1 MDEVNVVIQS
11 VLPVQQSLPPQKEKG
26 LEVQSKSEDSS
37 FDRTMRM
44 ENKKQPKTEKM
55 NREEAP
61 KEEKKEYILSKQS
74 VMKEEPIV
82 KEEEKKETEQLL
94 LAVSEQM
101 VAIEQLRV
109 QPELLY
115 QYIQKIQ
122 ELYKE
127 YGNVKLNELP
137 AGELQQLQELLS
149 NMNIKNAICLE
160 DTMQMVLDKVTM
172 PEQTMQVLKVV
183 ETEICNIAKK
193 QEEPKNAGFL
203 KKENDEEIL
212 KRTLDLEKNSAKD
225 SAKGSEKVQ
234 AKELVQNEE
243 TVITNKSEMHG
254 AELFQKTAG
263 SEPVAKQNGMTEKV
277 TLPDLGKKMEAQVE
291 ALQKFVVKQE
301 RVLFQLNPEKLGT
314 LTVFMKKHGDQ
325 IDVHVEMEKHD
336 AKKRVEIIFDELRLK
351 LKEKEINI
359 QISYS
364 DKDENRKEQREQ
376 EQRQKQKLASTKH
389 EKKHAKEFAGLLEG

>member
-26 LEVQSKSEDSS
+26 LEIQSENENSS
-37 FDRTMRM
+37 FDRTLRM
-44 ENKKQPKTEKM
+44 ENKQQPKTEKTK
-55 NREEAP
+55 REEAP
-61 KEEKKEYILSKQS
+61 KEEKKEYNLSKPS
-74 VMKEEPIV
+74 VTKEEPSV
-82 KEEEKKETEQLL
+82 KKEEKKETEQLL

-127 YGNVKLNELP
+127 YGNIKLNELP

-160 DTMQMVLDKVTM
+160 DTMQMVLDKVKM
-172 PEQTMQVLKVV
+172 PEQMMQALKVV
-183 ETEICNIAKK
+183 ETETCNIAKK
-193 QEEPKNAGFL
+193 QEESK
-203 KKENDEEIL
+203 DV
-212 KRTLDLEKNSAKD
+212 DL
-225 SAKGSEKVQ
+225 
-234 AKELVQNEE
+234 L
-243 TVITNKSEMHG
+243 KSESDDVKVELPEVDSLSDSSSTG
-254 AELFQKTAG
+254 AELLNKATSTDQIGKSNSGA
-263 SEPVAKQNGMTEKV
+263 EKV

-301 RVLFQLNPEKLGT
+301 RVLFQLNPEKFGT

-376 EQRQKQKLASTKH
+376 EQRQKQKLASTQH
-389 EKKHAKEFAGLLEG
+389 EKQQSKEFAGLLEE

>member
-1 MDEVNVVIQS
+1 MIQS

-26 LEVQSKSEDSS
+26 LEVQSKNEDSS

-44 ENKKQPKTEKM
+44 ENKKQPQTEKTK
-55 NREEAP
+55 REEAP
-61 KEEKKEYILSKQS
+61 PEEKKDYILSKKS
-74 VMKEEPIV
+74 VTKEEPNV
-82 KEEEKKETEQLL
+82 KKEEKKETEQLL

-101 VAIEQLRV
+101 VAIEQLHV

-127 YGNVKLNELP
+127 YGNIKLNELP
-137 AGELQQLQELLS
+137 AAELQQLQELLS

-160 DTMQMVLDKVTM
+160 DTMQMVLDKMKM
-172 PEQTMQVLKVV
+172 PEQTMQALKVV
-183 ETEICNIAKK
+183 ETETCNIAKK
-193 QEEPKNAGFL
+193 QEEFKDVDLPKGESDDAKVEL
-203 KKENDEEIL
+203 PEVDALNDSSS
-212 KRTLDLEKNSAKD
+212 T
-225 SAKGSEKVQ
+225 
-234 AKELVQNEE
+234 
-243 TVITNKSEMHG
+243 G
-254 AELFQKTAG
+254 AELLNKTTSTEQVGKSNSGA
-263 SEPVAKQNGMTEKV
+263 EKV
-277 TLPDLGKKMEAQVE
+277 SLPDLGKKMEAQVE

-314 LTVFMKKHGDQ
+314 LTVFMKKHGDR

-336 AKKRVEIIFDELRLK
+336 AKKRVEIIFDELKLK

-376 EQRQKQKLASTKH
+376 EQRQKQKLANTNH
-389 EKKHAKEFAGLLEG
+389 EKQQSTEFAGLLEE

>member
-55 NREEAP
+55 KREEAP
-61 KEEKKEYILSKQS
+61 EDRKENILSKKS
-74 VMKEEPIV
+74 VTKEEPIV
-82 KEEEKKETEQLL
+82 KKEEKKETEQLL

-101 VAIEQLRV
+101 VAIEQLRM

-137 AGELQQLQELLS
+137 AAELQQLQELLS

-160 DTMQMVLDKVTM
+160 DTMQVVLGKVTM
-172 PEQTMQVLKVV
+172 PDQTMQILKVV
-183 ETEICNIAKK
+183 ETETCNIAKK
-193 QEEPKNAGFL
+193 QEESKDLDGDLPKAESDDVKIELPEGDVL
-203 KKENDEEIL
+203 NDSSS
-212 KRTLDLEKNSAKD
+212 T
-225 SAKGSEKVQ
+225 
-234 AKELVQNEE
+234 
-243 TVITNKSEMHG
+243 G
-254 AELFQKTAG
+254 AELLNKATGTNQIGKSNSGA
-263 SEPVAKQNGMTEKV
+263 EKV
-277 TLPDLGKKMEAQVE
+277 TLPDLGKKMEARVE
-291 ALQKFVVKQE
+291 AVQKLVVKQE

-389 EKKHAKEFAGLLEG
+389 EKQHAKEFAGLLEE

>member
-26 LEVQSKSEDSS
+26 LEVQSKNEDSS

-44 ENKKQPKTEKM
+44 ENKKQPQTEKTK
-55 NREEAP
+55 REEAP
-61 KEEKKEYILSKQS
+61 KEERKDYILSKKS
-74 VMKEEPIV
+74 VTEEEPIV
-82 KEEEKKETEQLL
+82 KKEEKKETEQLL

-101 VAIEQLRV
+101 VAIEQLHV

-127 YGNVKLNELP
+127 YGNIKLNELP
-137 AGELQQLQELLS
+137 AAELQQLQELLS

-160 DTMQMVLDKVTM
+160 DTMQMVLEKMKM
-172 PEQTMQVLKVV
+172 PEQAMQALKAV
-183 ETEICNIAKK
+183 ETETCNIAKE
-193 QEEPKNAGFL
+193 QEEFKEVDLL
-203 KKENDEEIL
+203 KLESDDAKVELPEVDALNDSS
-212 KRTLDLEKNSAKD
+212 SA
-225 SAKGSEKVQ
+225 
-234 AKELVQNEE
+234 
-243 TVITNKSEMHG
+243 G
-254 AELFQKTAG
+254 AELLNKTTSTEQIGKSNSGA
-263 SEPVAKQNGMTEKV
+263 EKV
-277 TLPDLGKKMEAQVE
+277 SLPDLGKKMEAQVE

-376 EQRQKQKLASTKH
+376 EQRQKQKLANTNH
-389 EKKHAKEFAGLLEG
+389 EKQQSTEFAGLLEE

>member
-37 FDRTMRM
+37 FDCAMRM
-44 ENKKQPKTEKM
+44 ENTKKPKTEKTK
-55 NREEAP
+55 REEAP
-61 KEEKKEYILSKQS
+61 KEEKKEYNLSKTS
-74 VMKEEPIV
+74 VTKEEPIV
-82 KEEEKKETEQLL
+82 KKEEKKETEQLL

-127 YGNVKLNELP
+127 YGNIKLNELP
-137 AGELQQLQELLS
+137 ANELQQLQELLS

-160 DTMQMVLDKVTM
+160 DTMQMTLDKMKM
-172 PEQTMQVLKVV
+172 PEQMMQILNVV
-183 ETEICNIAKK
+183 EKEACNIAKK
-193 QEEPKNAGFL
+193 QEESK
-203 KKENDEEIL
+203 
-212 KRTLDLEKNSAKD
+212 DLEGDLPKAESEDVKVELPEGDVFNDSNSA
-225 SAKGSEKVQ
+225 
-234 AKELVQNEE
+234 
-243 TVITNKSEMHG
+243 G
-254 AELFQKTAG
+254 AELLNKATSTDQIGKSNSGA
-263 SEPVAKQNGMTEKV
+263 EKV
-277 TLPDLGKKMEAQVE
+277 SLPDLGKKMEAQVE

-376 EQRQKQKLASTKH
+376 EQRQKQQLASTKH
-389 EKKHAKEFAGLLEG
+389 EKQESKEFAGLLEE

>member
-1 MDEVNVVIQS
+1 MIQP
-11 VLPVQQSLPPQKEKG
+11 VLPVQQSLPPQKETG
-26 LEVQSKSEDSS
+26 LEVQSKNEDSS
-37 FDRTMRM
+37 FDRAMRM
-44 ENKKQPKTEKM
+44 ENKKQPNTEKLKQ
-55 NREEAP
+55 EEAP
-61 KEEKKEYILSKQS
+61 EEVPEEERKDDILSKKT
-74 VMKEEPIV
+74 VTKEEPIV
-82 KEEEKKETEQLL
+82 KIEEEKETEQLV

-127 YGNVKLNELP
+127 YGNIKLNELP
-137 AGELQQLQELLS
+137 AAELQQLQELLS

-183 ETEICNIAKK
+183 ETETCNIAKK
-193 QEEPKNAGFL
+193 QEESKDADFPELESDDVKVEL
-203 KKENDEEIL
+203 PEVDVLNDSS
-212 KRTLDLEKNSAKD
+212 SA
-225 SAKGSEKVQ
+225 
-234 AKELVQNEE
+234 
-243 TVITNKSEMHG
+243 G
-254 AELFQKTAG
+254 AELLNKATSTDQIGKLNSGAD
-263 SEPVAKQNGMTEKV
+263 KV
-277 TLPDLGKKMEAQVE
+277 SLPDLGKKMEAQVE

-314 LTVFMKKHGDQ
+314 VTVFMKKHGDQ

-376 EQRQKQKLASTKH
+376 EQRQKQKLASAKH
-389 EKKHAKEFAGLLEG
+389 EKQQSKEFAGLLEE

>member
-1 MDEVNVVIQS
+1 MDEVNIVIQS

-55 NREEAP
+55 KQEEAP

-74 VMKEEPIV
+74 VTKEEPIV
-82 KEEEKKETEQLL
+82 KKEEIKETEQLL

-127 YGNVKLNELP
+127 YGNIKLNELP
-137 AGELQQLQELLS
+137 ANELQQLQELLS

-160 DTMQMVLDKVTM
+160 DTMQMVLDKMKM
-172 PEQTMQVLKVV
+172 PEQTMQALKII
-183 ETEICNIAKK
+183 ETETCNIAKK
-193 QEEPKNAGFL
+193 QEDSKGLDVDLPKAEGDDVKIEL
-203 KKENDEEIL
+203 PEGDVLNDSSS
-212 KRTLDLEKNSAKD
+212 T
-225 SAKGSEKVQ
+225 
-234 AKELVQNEE
+234 
-243 TVITNKSEMHG
+243 G
-254 AELFQKTAG
+254 AELLNKATGTDQIGKSNSGA
-263 SEPVAKQNGMTEKV
+263 EKV

-389 EKKHAKEFAGLLEG
+389 EKQHAKEFAGLLEE

>member
-26 LEVQSKSEDSS
+26 LEVQSKNEDSS
-37 FDRTMRM
+37 FDRTMRN
-44 ENKKQPKTEKM
+44 ENKKQPKMEKTK
-55 NREEAP
+55 REEAP
-61 KEEKKEYILSKQS
+61 KEEKKEYNLSKPS
-74 VMKEEPIV
+74 VTKEEPIV
-82 KEEEKKETEQLL
+82 KKEEKKETEQLL

-101 VAIEQLRV
+101 VAIEQLHV

-127 YGNVKLNELP
+127 YGNIKLNELP
-137 AGELQQLQELLS
+137 AAELQQLQELLS

-160 DTMQMVLDKVTM
+160 DTMQMVLDKMKM
-172 PEQTMQVLKVV
+172 PEQTMQALKAV
-183 ETEICNIAKK
+183 ETETCNIAKK
-193 QEEPKNAGFL
+193 QEEFKDVDLPKAESDDAKVEL
-203 KKENDEEIL
+203 PEIDAL
-212 KRTLDLEKNSAKD
+212 NNSS
-225 SAKGSEKVQ
+225 SA
-234 AKELVQNEE
+234 
-243 TVITNKSEMHG
+243 G
-254 AELFQKTAG
+254 AELLNKATSIEQIGKSNSGA
-263 SEPVAKQNGMTEKV
+263 EKV
-277 TLPDLGKKMEAQVE
+277 SLPDLGKKMEAQVE

-336 AKKRVEIIFDELRLK
+336 AKKRVEIIFDELKLK

-376 EQRQKQKLASTKH
+376 EQRQKQKLANTNH
-389 EKKHAKEFAGLLEG
+389 EKQQSTEFAGLLEE

>member
-37 FDRTMRM
+37 FDRAMRM
-44 ENKKQPKTEKM
+44 ENKKQPKTEKTKQE
-55 NREEAP
+55 NAP
-61 KEEKKEYILSKQS
+61 GDRKENILSKKS
-74 VMKEEPIV
+74 ATKEEPNV
-82 KEEEKKETEQLL
+82 KKEEKKETEQLL

-127 YGNVKLNELP
+127 YGNIKLNELP

-160 DTMQMVLDKVTM
+160 DTMQMVLDKVKM
-172 PEQTMQVLKVV
+172 PEQMMQVLKVV
-183 ETEICNIAKK
+183 ETETCNIAKK
-193 QEEPKNAGFL
+193 QEESKDLDGDLPKAESEDIKVELPEGDVF
-203 KKENDEEIL
+203 NDS
-212 KRTLDLEKNSAKD
+212 NSA
-225 SAKGSEKVQ
+225 
-234 AKELVQNEE
+234 
-243 TVITNKSEMHG
+243 G
-254 AELFQKTAG
+254 AELLNKATSTDQIGKSNSGA
-263 SEPVAKQNGMTEKV
+263 EKV
-277 TLPDLGKKMEAQVE
+277 SLPDLGKKMEAQVE

-359 QISYS
+359 QISYA

-376 EQRQKQKLASTKH
+376 EQRQKQQLASTKR
-389 EKKHAKEFAGLLEG
+389 EKQESKEFAGLLEE